1 MANVIEP
8 IARLSAQLG
17 RLPGIGSKT
26 AMRLAYHLLGV
37 PEEQALELAE
47 AIVHARREVQNCP
60 VCGGYTDEI
69 PCALCRDA
77 KRDASVICV
86 VRDARDIAAMEK
98 SREFRGRYH
107 VLGGLLSPLDG
118 IGPEDIRIEPL
129 LARVREGG
137 VSEVILATS
146 LDIEG
151 EATASYI
158 ARLLKAEGVA
168 VSRIAHGIP
177 IGGSLEYTDEL
188 TLARALEGRR
198 SM

>member
-8 IARLSAQLG
+8 IARLAAQLG
-17 RLPGIGSKT
+17 RLPGVGAKT

-37 PEEQALELAE
+37 PEEQALELAK
-47 AIVHARREVQNCP
+47 AIESARREVRTCP
-60 VCGGYTDEI
+60 LCGGYTDVT
-69 PCALCRDA
+69 PCALCADPRRESA
-77 KRDASVICV
+77 VICV

-107 VLGGLLSPLDG
+107 VLGGLISPIDG
-118 IGPEDIRIEPL
+118 VGPEDIRIAEL
-129 LARVREGG
+129 MERIRGGG
-137 VSEVILATS
+137 VTEVILATS

-151 EATASYI
+151 EATAGYI
-158 ARLLKAEGVA
+158 ARLVKAEGVA

-177 IGGSLEYTDEL
+177 IGGSLEYTDEV